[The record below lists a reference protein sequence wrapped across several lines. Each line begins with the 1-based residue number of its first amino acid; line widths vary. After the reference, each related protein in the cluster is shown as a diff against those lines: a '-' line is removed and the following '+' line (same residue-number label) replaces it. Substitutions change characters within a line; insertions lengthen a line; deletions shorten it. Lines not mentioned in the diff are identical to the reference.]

1 MNVMNLQSTR
11 INIWPVLA
19 VLGVVNLGI
28 ALLAIFWPGATLTVV
43 VFLFGIQL
51 LLIGALRILVALMMP
66 DVEARWLGFFFGV
79 LGIVVGLLVMREPLR
94 SLEILVIL
102 LGILWIV
109 WGLIGL
115 LSGIAAPSGS
125 RAGWIIDGIASLAA
139 GAILLAWP
147 EITVRVFTL
156 VLGIALLFVG
166 GAQLYA
172 AYQARNVRL
181 EVETPM

>member
-1 MNVMNLQSTR
+1 MNLANPLSAR
-11 INIWPVLA
+11 VNIWPLVA
-19 VLGVVNLGI
+19 FLGLVNLVI

-43 VFLFGIQL
+43 VFIFGVQL
-51 LLIGALRILVALMMP
+51 LLIGALRIIVALMLP
-66 DVEARWLGFFFGV
+66 DAEARWLGFFFGV

-94 SLEILVIL
+94 SLEVLVIL

-115 LSGIAAPSGS
+115 LSGIAAPPGS

-139 GAILLAWP
+139 GAVLMSWP
-147 EITVRVFTL
+147 DITLRVFTL
-156 VLGIALLFVG
+156 VLGIGLLFVG

-172 AYQARNVRL
+172 AYQARHLRL
-181 EVETPM
+181 EVDTPM